1 MAHEMTLLSAE
12 VRAANEALS
21 KRRKAKKSRICQEG
35 ALIIK
40 DAQDMIARKEVKK
53 EVQRNIRVARSNR
66 KDGQLFIKHYK
77 AYEKTSHN
85 AQTYPNTIEVVALT
99 N

>member
-21 KRRKAKKSRICQEG
+21 KRRKAKKSRIRQGG

-53 EVQRNIRVARSNR
+53 EVQRNIRVARGNR
-66 KDGQLFIKHYK
+66 KDG
-77 AYEKTSHN
+77 
-85 AQTYPNTIEVVALT
+85 
-99 N
+99 